1 MADMLNIPSL
11 GKLEIVE
18 TYAYYDQPVLFSC
31 KNATGHL
38 YLVVAADEN
47 DQYDTW
53 LYAGVSPERLN
64 HIRSGE
70 IDLHDA
76 FADPEAGILFQVT
89 APYDNQS
96 PLLIE
101 PVESNQIPEDMLP
114 VPGER
119 LNLKIEIPLARSNSK
134 EISKAFEDG
143 IEELLLVNAG
153 SKQAELER
161 ALYIKSFQ
169 LFSEF
174 IIDLV
179 PLDLSESQIQ
189 AAIDSF
195 KKSQEEMLSTFKKL
209 AAR

>member
-1 MADMLNIPSL
+1 MADILNIPSL
-11 GKLEIVE
+11 GKFKIVE

-31 KNATGHL
+31 RNAAGYL

-64 HIRSGE
+64 HIRSGA

-76 FADPEAGILFQVT
+76 FADPEAGILFQITV
-89 APYDNQS
+89 PHDNQS
-96 PLLIE
+96 PLQIE
-101 PVESNQIPEDMLP
+101 PVQSNQIPEDMLP

-119 LNLKIEIPLARSNSK
+119 LNLKIEIPLARSNS
-134 EISKAFEDG
+134 EETSKALEGAIED
-143 IEELLLVNAG
+143 LLFVNAG
-153 SKQAELER
+153 SKRAELKSE
-161 ALYIKSFQ
+161 LYIKSLQ

-189 AAIDSF
+189 AVIESF
-195 KKSQEEMLSTFKKL
+195 KKSQEEMLSTFKIP
-209 AAR
+209 AVR

>member
-1 MADMLNIPSL
+1 MADILNIPSL

-31 KNATGHL
+31 RNAAGYL

-96 PLLIE
+96 PLQIE
-101 PVESNQIPEDMLP
+101 PVQSNQIPEDMLP

-119 LNLKIEIPLARSNSK
+119 LNLKIEIPLARSNSDK
-134 EISKAFEDG
+134 ISKAFEDP
-143 IEELLLVNAG
+143 IKELLFVNAG
-153 SKQAELER
+153 SKQAELNRE
-161 ALYIKSFQ
+161 LYIKFHQ
-169 LFSEF
+169 LFSQS
-174 IIDLV
+174 IIDLMS
-179 PLDLSESQIQ
+179 LDLAESQNQ
-189 AAIDSF
+189 AVIESF
-195 KKSQEEMLSTFKKL
+195 KKSQEEMLSIFKML

>member
-1 MADMLNIPSL
+1 MADILNIPNL
-11 GKLEIVE
+11 GKFEIVE

-31 KNATGHL
+31 RNASGYL

-64 HIRSGE
+64 HIRSGA

-96 PLLIE
+96 PLQIE
-101 PVESNQIPEDMLP
+101 PIQPNKIPEDMLP

-119 LNLKIEIPLARSNSK
+119 LNLKIEIPLAQSNSE
-134 EISKAFEDG
+134 EISKAFEDT
-143 IEELLLVNAG
+143 IEELLFVNAG
-153 SKQAELER
+153 SKQAELKR
-161 ALYIKSFQ
+161 ALDIKSLQ

-189 AAIDSF
+189 SAIESF
-195 KKSQEEMLSTFKKL
+195 KKSQEEVLSTFKIL
-209 AAR
+209 AH